1 MQAKIGKLTAD
12 REKLTRII
20 KRGTA
25 TLELQQ
31 ASSLRDITGIA
42 SKVARQI
49 PVLIK
54 WLLGIGL
61 LIYAAGAALIWKSCI
76 PETQELC
83 AAYALQ
89 GQYLSIV
96 ALSAIA
102 IIVSSCVIGARG
114 LIAFLLKRPPL
125 SSQNPQT

>member
-1 MQAKIGKLTAD
+1 MQPDPRKAIEQTLQAKIGKLTAD

-31 ASSLRDITGIA
+31 ASSLREITGIA
-42 SKVARQI
+42 S
-49 PVLIK
+49 
-54 WLLGIGL
+54 
-61 LIYAAGAALIWKSCI
+61 LIWKSCI

-96 ALSAIA
+96 SLSAIA
-102 IIVSSCVIGARG
+102 IIVSSCSIVARG
-114 LIAFLLKRPPL
+114 LIALLLKRPSL
-125 SSQNPQT
+125 SPQNPQT